1 MAQAELNVAL
11 RERVGKGGA
20 RSARRAGL
28 VPGVVYG
35 PNMESCTISVEPK
48 ALAVAIGGEAGW
60 NTLLTLKGDSS
71 FDGVFAI
78 VKDMQV
84 DAIRRN
90 TTHVDFQ
97 AIDASKSAS
106 FMVPVNTVG
115 KSTGEKEGGNLQV
128 IRKELEVFCLP
139 TAIPAC
145 IDINVEGMNI
155 GDTVHI
161 DDVVVPEGVELPHD
175 VNFTVITL
183 IGFKGTDEDE
193 DVEGDEV
200 EGAEAEAVTEVE
212 AE

>member
-20 RSARRAGL
+20 RSARRDGL

-35 PNMESCTISVEPK
+35 PNMEPCPVSVEPK
-48 ALAVAIGGEAGW
+48 ALATAVGGDAGW
-60 NTLLTLKGDSS
+60 NTLLTLKGDGS

-97 AIDASKSAS
+97 AIDASKPAS
-106 FMVPVNTVG
+106 FMVPVNIVG
-115 KSTGEKEGGNLQV
+115 KSIGEKEGGNLQV
-128 IRKELEVFCLP
+128 IRKELEAFCLP
-139 TAIPAC
+139 TAIPDC
-145 IDINVEGMNI
+145 IDISVDGMNI

-183 IGFKGTDEDE
+183 IGYKGGDE
-193 DVEGDEV
+193 DVDADGEGEEAV
-200 EGAEAEAVTEVE
+200 AEAEVE
-212 AE
+212 